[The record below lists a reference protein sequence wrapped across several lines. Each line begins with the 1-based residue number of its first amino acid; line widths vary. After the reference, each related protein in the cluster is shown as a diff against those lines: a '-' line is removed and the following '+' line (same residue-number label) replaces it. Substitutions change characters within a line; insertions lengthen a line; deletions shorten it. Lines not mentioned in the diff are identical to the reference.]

1 MNPREAEIAGNLDR
15 VRARIAEA
23 CAACGRDPGDVLL
36 VGVAKTRPAED
47 VIVPPE
53 PEPEEEEGGPVKSFL
68 DHLEDL
74 RWVLIKTGAAL
85 LVGMIICLIAGDR
98 VVGILTKPLR
108 DAKIDYPGTN
118 QVVTVRFGTNRLG
131 VFPLTAEQ
139 QATVHFGGQRYVS
152 LQVAPVSVGTN
163 LILAL
168 VPDPQADAET
178 GQHMNIE
185 LINLAPAGGF
195 IVALQVAFYGGIVLA
210 APFILFFV
218 AQFVFPALK
227 MKEKHY
233 VYRGL
238 GWSVLLFA
246 AGVAFCYFI
255 LMPLALAAS
264 VKYSNWLGFSA
275 SQWRAE
281 EYISFVCKFML
292 GMGLGFQL
300 PVVLLVLVRIGVL
313 SYAVLSKARPYMIV
327 INLVLGAVL
336 TTPEVITQ
344 VMMAV
349 PLQILYEITVWVAY
363 YWEKKDRKRAAL
375 EADAG

>member
-1 MNPREAEIAGNLDR
+1 MPTDTEEQDSLR
-15 VRARIAEA
+15 
-23 CAACGRDPGDVLL
+23 PG
-36 VGVAKTRPAED
+36 ED
-47 VIVPPE
+47 VIVSPE

-85 LVGMIICLIAGDR
+85 LMGMLVCLIAGDR

-108 DAKIDYPGTN
+108 EAKIDYPGTN

-131 VFPLTAEQ
+131 VFPLTPAQ
-139 QATVHFGGQRYVS
+139 QETFGLGGNRYQS
-152 LQVAPVSVGTN
+152 LQLVPITVGSN
-163 LILAL
+163 QVLAL
-168 VPDPQADAET
+168 AADPHGDAET
-178 GQHMNIE
+178 GQRMNIE
-185 LINLAPAGGF
+185 LRNFAPAGGF
-195 IVALQVAFYGGIVLA
+195 IVALQVAFYGGMVLA
-210 APFILFFV
+210 APFILFFI

-227 MKEKHY
+227 LKEKHY

-238 GWSVLLFA
+238 GWSCLLFA

-264 VKYSNWLGFSA
+264 VKYSNWLGFA
-275 SQWRAE
+275 ADQWRAE

-292 GMGLGFQL
+292 GMGLGFQM

-313 SYAVLSKARPYMIV
+313 TYSTLSKARPYMIV

-336 TTPEVITQ
+336 TTPEVVTQ

-349 PLQILYEITVWVAY
+349 PLQILYEITVWVAF
-363 YWEKKDRKRAAL
+363 YWERHDRRRAKL
-375 EADAG
+375 EAASEA